1 MIVKHAIRG
10 TEHGLAIAFWIN
22 CQPNAR
28 LNVVLVRLNS
38 FLQPELV
45 VRGQSEALRRLELG
59 RNLHV
64 IPQTVVQSDFGIY
77 APGILPEESQW
88 NVVELVARAP
98 QTLNVNSR
106 NA

>member
-1 MIVKHAIRG
+1 MVIKHPIRSAY
-10 TEHGLAIAFWIN
+10 HGPAVALGIN

-28 LNVVLVRLNS
+28 LNVVLVGLNS
-38 FLQPELV
+38 FLQSELV

-64 IPQTVVQSDFGIY
+64 IPQTVVQCDFGIY
-77 APGILPEESQW
+77 APGILPEKSQW